1 MGENSVPEERKEKM
15 ATTPPNESITRK
27 IEFSAKETEDGK
39 IMAVLAYVLFLVPLL
54 AARENKFVMY
64 HTEQGILL
72 AILWVANAVIST
84 IFMVFCIGPFIFL
97 IISLALLVFH
107 VIGILKALN
116 GEAKPLPFF
125 GQFGEKLNLVK

>member
-1 MGENSVPEERKEKM
+1 MGGNTVPEERKENM
-15 ATTPPNESITRK
+15 ATTPNAGVTRRVD
-27 IEFSAKETEDGK
+27 ISAKETEEGK
-39 IMAVLAYVLFLVPLL
+39 AMAVLAYIFFLIPLL
-54 AARENKFVMY
+54 AARENKFAMY

-72 AILWVANAVIST
+72 AVLWVANAIIST
-84 IFMVFCIGPFIFL
+84 LFSIVCIGPFLFL
-97 IISLALLVFH
+97 IIALGLLVFH